1 MSDLDL
7 PPDYPVVPTHVYSDI
22 EIVKLAREIAMGI
35 HPIEQIL
42 QNNSVSTQ
50 EFARIQRL
58 PRFISVL
65 EAEIA
70 SWHSAINTN
79 QRVRVK
85 AAAMMEEWL
94 PELYKR
100 INDQKE
106 SLMHKVKAGELVA
119 RLGEMGLPPDK
130 AAMGAQADRVNIT
143 INLGNDTK
151 LDFQKTIP
159 EKVIE
164 HDPQEP
170 LFTAS
175 ENING

>member
-7 PPDYPVVPTHVYSDI
+7 PPDYPSVPTFVYNDI
-22 EIVKLAREIAMGI
+22 QIVKLAREIAMDI
-35 HPIEQIL
+35 HPIDKVL
-42 QNNSVSTQ
+42 QANSISPQ
-50 EFARIQRL
+50 EFERIKKL
-58 PRFISVL
+58 PRFTQVL
-65 EAEIA
+65 EAEVA
-70 SWHSAINTN
+70 SWHSATNTN

-94 PELYKR
+94 PELYQR
-100 INDQKE
+100 INDHKE

-119 RLGEMGLPPDK
+119 RLGEMGLPPEK
-130 AAMGAQADRVNIT
+130 AGAAGAVDRVNIT

-151 LDFQKTIP
+151 LDFQKNLP

-164 HDPQEP
+164 HDPHEN

-175 ENING
+175 ETVNA